1 MADVA
6 LVTVPDEGAAETVR
20 AALAEVDIPVRLER
34 ARPENPYR
42 VQVLAGAWRILVPEE
57 RLAEAQ
63 LSLQRLEKEMAEE
76 VDAQA
81 AGWEPEGAAAAATPE
96 VPRRPGPKI
105 SFALALGALLPFPV
119 SCFYVRA
126 RWRGAIWL
134 GLVVAAFV
142 LAMAGD
148 GGYRLLPFG
157 EDSPLAYGDRLLLV
171 CLFAKLADLF
181 VALLLIAFRRRW
193 PSPA

>member
-42 VQVLAGAWRILVPEE
+42 VQVLAGAWRILVPQE
-57 RLAEAQ
+57 RLADAQ
-63 LSLQRLEKEMAEE
+63 VLLARLEREMAEE

-81 AGWEPEGAAAAATPE
+81 AGWEPEAAAAAPPE

-142 LAMAGD
+142 LAMVDD
-148 GGYRLLPFG
+148 GGYQLLPFG

-171 CLFAKLADLF
+171 CIFAKLADLF
-181 VALLLIAFRRRW
+181 VALLLISLRRRW
-193 PSPA
+193 PAPA